1 MGIYTNISEVQK
13 EIGYLHS
20 KRTDILKEVNRVST
34 SVNGTTKDVFHKTV
48 ALYDEWDIV
57 EYVYAVQAIGV
68 KKGISSTSY
77 VTAINS
83 GSLGSDYGSISVFN
97 DVGGSFGL
105 EFHPKEDYVLVVWL
119 LVYAKTSD
127 NRLVSL
133 PGIYSKVNST
143 LGDSWK
149 DWYNATKPYLPHML
163 GVMSIENRT
172 DLSSGQ
178 TAENTEI
185 ITNCMSRSIVKNNT
199 SFEVSGT
206 SLATLP
212 VTYNILSNNR
222 FGKYFTWSSYGMGH
236 TENSGESTGTAMGP
250 VTYNEKISAANIFVK
265 PSGYVKCGDVTS
277 RACFNYPA
285 KDIVAKFKGKNIPV
299 TIDLGKIIL

>member
-68 KKGISSTSY
+68 KKYLASSY
-77 VTAINS
+77 VTVINS
-83 GSLGSDYGSISVFN
+83 GSLGSEYGSISVFN

-178 TAENTEI
+178 TASNTEI
-185 ITNCMSRSIVKNNT
+185 INNFCQNIIFNNA

-206 SLATLP
+206 TNAAL
-212 VTYNILSNNR
+212 VVCYNTLSNNGFP
-222 FGKYFTWSSYGMGH
+222 FGKYFTWDGYGIGY
-236 TENSGESTGTAMGP
+236 TENRGESTGTAMGP
-250 VTYNEKISAANIFVK
+250 VAYNEKISAANIFVK

-277 RACFNYPA
+277 RACFNYSA